1 MELQIND
8 AGYAHCFTSYN
19 LHARFDSRTAQRE
32 NFFSSYSSTFLLYT
46 NEWYRSIWKW
56 ICRNIHPKIHGIE
69 TLLLFSFRGWCAGSR
84 VRLLDTKMRLKID
97 TVLEI
102 LFHDNDLAAVCQV
115 LVPVFT
121 FLWELS
127 QCRRQGFYPLFQ
139 EVEVLVLL
147 TEWCFDCH
155 VLAFQILLSLAW
167 AMLIFYTPRGGCG
180 WRSSGLAA
188 CQEHG
193 AICGKSKGFWMP
205 QAERGIGSYIATA
218 KGSDAREKLDL
229 GHYYHHSS
237 GVFLFSVLL
246 IMGCFI

>member
-1 MELQIND
+1 MTPVMLIASHPTTCMPASIVGQRKERISSALTVLHFYCIRMND
-8 AGYAHCFTSYN
+8 IDPF
-19 LHARFDSRTAQRE
+19 E
-32 NFFSSYSSTFLLYT
+32 NEYVETFI
-46 NEWYRSIWKW
+46 R
-56 ICRNIHPKIHGIE
+56 KIHGIE